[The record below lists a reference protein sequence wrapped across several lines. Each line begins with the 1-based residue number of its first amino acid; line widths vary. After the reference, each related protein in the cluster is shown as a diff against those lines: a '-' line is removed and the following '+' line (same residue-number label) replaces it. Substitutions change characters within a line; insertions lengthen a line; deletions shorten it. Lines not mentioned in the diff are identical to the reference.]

1 MRPKK
6 TPEEQQ
12 DLATRSA
19 WLARRRAELIVQVQ
33 SGRMTA
39 TEAARQLGVSRKT
52 YYEWEHRAL
61 SGMIEALQNKEGGRP
76 LRAVDPEKET
86 LKKRVEDLQAQE
98 RVHEQVERIRE
109 VLNEAKTAAQK
120 K

>member
-6 TPEEQQ
+6 TPKEQETQ
-12 DLATRSA
+12 
-19 WLARRRAELIVQVQ
+19 ARRRAELIVQVQ
-33 SGRMTA
+33 SGLITA

-61 SGMIEALQNKEGGRP
+61 SGMMGALQNKEGGRP
-76 LRAVDPEKET
+76 SRPVDPEKET
-86 LKKRVEDLQAQE
+86 LKKRVEEMEAQE
-98 RVHEQVERIRE
+98 RVREQVDRIRE
-109 VLNEAKTAAQK
+109 VLGEAKSATQK

>member
-1 MRPKK
+1 MSPKK

-12 DLATRSA
+12 A
-19 WLARRRAELIVQVQ
+19 LARRRAELIVQVQ
-33 SGRMTA
+33 SGLLTA

-61 SGMIEALQNKEGGRP
+61 SGMMEALEDREGGRP
-76 LRAVDPEKET
+76 SRPVDPEKET
-86 LKKRVEDLQAQE
+86 LKKRVEELQAQE
-98 RVHEQVERIRE
+98 RVREQVERIRE
-109 VLNEAKTAAQK
+109 VLGEAKGAAQK

>member
-1 MRPKK
+1 MSPKK

-12 DLATRSA
+12 AM
-19 WLARRRAELIVQVQ
+19 ARRRAELIVQVH
-33 SGRMTA
+33 SGRLTA

-61 SGMIEALQNKEGGRP
+61 SGMMEALEDRDGGRP
-76 LRAVDPEKET
+76 ARPVDPEKET
-86 LKKRVEDLQAQE
+86 LKKRVEELQAQE
-98 RVHEQVERIRE
+98 RVREQVERIRE
-109 VLNEAKTAAQK
+109 ALGEAKGAAQK